1 MVENENTEDPTE
13 ENITFLYTLSEG
25 PVSKSYGF
33 YTAKVAGVN
42 VEVFFFLFT
51 KYLNSFLFFTRN
63 NK

>member
-33 YTAKVAGVN
+33 YTAKVAGIN

-51 KYLNSFLFFTRN
+51 NYICFL
-63 NK
+63 